1 MASVYVCAWLRVTVK
16 RGLKLQIKHILNG
29 KCVRM
34 CLAPYHCQAWPQTPN
49 KAHPQWQVCTCVPG
63 SVSLSSVASKYS
75 SVTWRTACNVLCIIN
90 SMVAMVTARSR
101 NFFFPYLPTLV
112 LEQFRPSNLLVWP
125 YWPKCMLEP
134 TPHPH
139 PDPTLGLNLQEDHYL
154 DKVTGP
160 KVSLLV
166 PL

>member
-29 KCVRM
+29 KCVRV

-101 NFFFPYLPTLV
+101 NLFFFLPTYPCIRTIPP
-112 LEQFRPSNLLVWP
+112 EQLIGLALLAKMYVGGLP
-125 YWPKCMLEP
+125 
-134 TPHPH
+134 